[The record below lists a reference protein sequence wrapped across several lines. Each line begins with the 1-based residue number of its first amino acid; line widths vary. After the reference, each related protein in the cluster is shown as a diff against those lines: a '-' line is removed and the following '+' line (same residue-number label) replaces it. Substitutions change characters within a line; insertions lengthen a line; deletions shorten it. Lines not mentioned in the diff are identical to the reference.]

1 MRLLLCDDEKM
12 LWHVLSVLLKKN
24 NYTVDCAYDGEE
36 ALDFITSSSYDAIIL
51 DVMMPKL
58 DGFSLLKE
66 IRRQN
71 IKTPV
76 IMLTAKSQ
84 LDDKLEGLDNGA
96 DDYLTKPFASAELL
110 ARLRALIRRG
120 QDKET
125 TSYNYKGLS
134 LNPLTFRLSCKGKEE
149 TLCAKEYQI
158 MEALI
163 IHPESIISQDKLLM
177 HVYGYDDGDITTLW
191 VYISYLRKKLK
202 SLGTNITIKS
212 VRNAGYTLEESH
224 D

>member
-12 LWHVLSVLLKKN
+12 LSHVLSVLLKKN
-24 NYTVDCAYDGEE
+24 NYSVDCAYDGEE
-36 ALDFITSSSYDAIIL
+36 ALDYILTGAYDAIIL
-51 DVMMPKL
+51 DVMMPKR
-58 DGFSLLKE
+58 DGFSVLKE
-66 IRRQN
+66 IRSHN
-71 IKTPV
+71 INTPV

-84 LDDKLEGLDNGA
+84 LDDKLEGPDNGA

-110 ARLRALIRRG
+110 ARLRTLIRRG

-125 TSYNYKGLS
+125 ANYNFEGLS
-134 LNPLTFRLSCKGKEE
+134 LNPLTFRLSYNGSEE
-149 TLCAKEYQI
+149 ALSSKEYQI

-163 IHPESIISQDKLLM
+163 LHPHNIISQDTLLEK
-177 HVYGYDDGDITTLW
+177 VYGFDDGDITTLW

-202 SLGTNITIKS
+202 ALNSNITIKS
-212 VRNAGYTLEESH
+212 VRNAGYTLGVCH

>member
-1 MRLLLCDDEKM
+1 
-12 LWHVLSVLLKKN
+12 
-24 NYTVDCAYDGEE
+24 
-36 ALDFITSSSYDAIIL
+36 
-51 DVMMPKL
+51 
-58 DGFSLLKE
+58 
-66 IRRQN
+66 
-71 IKTPV
+71 
-76 IMLTAKSQ
+76 MLTAKSQ

-158 MEALI
+158 MALI

>member
-1 MRLLLCDDEKM
+1 M
-12 LWHVLSVLLKKN
+12 
-24 NYTVDCAYDGEE
+24 
-36 ALDFITSSSYDAIIL
+36 AL
-51 DVMMPKL
+51 
-58 DGFSLLKE
+58 E

-125 TSYNYKGLS
+125 TSYNYKDLS
-134 LNPLTFRLSCKGKEE
+134 LNPLTFRLSYKGKEE

-212 VRNAGYTLEESH
+212 VRNAGYALEESH

>member
-12 LWHVLSVLLKKN
+12 LSHVLSVLLKKN

-58 DGFSLLKE
+58 
-66 IRRQN
+66 
-71 IKTPV
+71 
-76 IMLTAKSQ
+76 
-84 LDDKLEGLDNGA
+84 EGLDNGA

-125 TSYNYKGLS
+125 TSYNYKDLS
-134 LNPLTFRLSCKGKEE
+134 LNPLTFRLSYKGKEE